1 MLAPITSNPTV
12 ISVFAAAKVT
22 VLVPEVIPV
31 ALVNEAA
38 EKVNLAAAVID
49 DIAPLDKVNVVVD
62 IAVTNVF
69 SGTLAPETN
78 WPTLIFVFAADRV
91 TVALPAAIPVAVVS

>member
-1 MLAPITSNPTV
+1 
-12 ISVFAAAKVT
+12 
-22 VLVPEVIPV
+22 LVPEVIPV

-69 SGTLAPETN
+69 AGTLAPETN
-78 WPTLIFVFAADRV
+78 
-91 TVALPAAIPVAVVS
+91 